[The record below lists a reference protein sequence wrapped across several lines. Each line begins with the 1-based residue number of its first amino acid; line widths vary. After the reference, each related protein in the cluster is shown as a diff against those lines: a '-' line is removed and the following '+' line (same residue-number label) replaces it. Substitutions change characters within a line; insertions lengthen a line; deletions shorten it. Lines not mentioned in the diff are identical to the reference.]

1 MTFGGGLVT
10 ASEDVRSGHLNSAV
24 CVSVCLSDGETD
36 LDVETKSVLVG
47 GGHCF
52 ALLVAMSRI

>member
-1 MTFGGGLVT
+1 MT